1 MAVASHG
8 YANMLAAR
16 LPSRVAVKESALIMQ
31 AMWNL
36 VKDAV
41 LECRENKAQRLAAAL
56 AYYVMCSL
64 APLLIVI
71 LAITGAVYGKATVEE
86 RLLLQLRAVVGPAGG
101 EAIQTLLRSF
111 RTDGSD
117 LGTTVI
123 GAAGLLFVASGL
135 FNHVRDSLNTIWEVA
150 SRPGHPVRGYLFSRL
165 LALTM
170 VAGLGFV
177 ALVGSSLSIGVDA
190 AARDLAMA
198 LPANISMLALRAA
211 HLLLSFG
218 TITVLVALI
227 YKVLPDATIAW
238 TDTWVGATATALLIV
253 IGQALMGFYLRSG
266 MVGSAFSIV
275 GAIVIILAWVYY
287 SALIFFFGAELTW
300 LYANRFGSRI
310 VPAPRALS
318 LAAGDRAA
326 QGLLR
331 AAEIEAMAQ
340 QHETEN

>member
-1 MAVASHG
+1 MKG
-8 YANMLAAR
+8 
-16 LPSRVAVKESALIMQ
+16 SALSIR
-31 AMWNL
+31 AISNL

-71 LAITGAVYGKATVEE
+71 LAITGAVYGKATVED
-86 RLLLQLRAVVGPAGG
+86 RMLLQLRAVIGPVGG
-101 EAIQTLLRSF
+101 EAVHTLLRSF
-111 RTDGSD
+111 RTSRSD
-117 LGTTVI
+117 LVTTVI

-150 SRPGHPVRGYLFSRL
+150 SRPGHPVRGYMFSRL
-165 LALTM
+165 LALTT
-170 VAGLGFV
+170 VVGLGIV
-177 ALVGSSLSIGVDA
+177 ALVGLSLSIGVDA
-190 AARDLAMA
+190 VARDLAA
-198 LPANISMLALRAA
+198 LLSGNISMLMLRAA

-218 TITVLVALI
+218 TITMLVALI

-238 TDTWVGATATALLIV
+238 KDIWVGATVTALLIV
-253 IGQALMGFYLRSG
+253 LGQGLMGLYLRSG

-275 GAIVIILAWVYY
+275 GAVVIILAWVYY

-300 LYANRFGSRI
+300 LYANRFGSQI

-318 LAAGDRAA
+318 LSAGDRAA

-331 AAEIEAMAQ
+331 AAEIEAIAQ
-340 QHETEN
+340 KQETET